1 MDFYSIQ
8 EGVIAA
14 AKAMTLVEILAV
26 AFGVIYV
33 VLAAKESIWC
43 WPAAVI
49 SVGLYIY
56 LCIKVQLYAET
67 ALQVFYLVMAFY
79 GWWVWAHGKH
89 KNDKRVIITW
99 PLKYHAANI
108 AVSGAITLGLG
119 YILGYYTEAKN
130 PFIDSFTTVF
140 ALVATFMVARKVL
153 ENWLYWIVIDAVS
166 IYLYA
171 SRELYLTALLF
182 LAYTIIALVGYL
194 SWKKAY
200 DTEYA

>member
-1 MDFYSIQ
+1 MDWQIIQ
-8 EGVIAA
+8 DGIVSAALDMTKAEIIA
-14 AKAMTLVEILAV
+14 VF
-26 AFGVIYV
+26 FGVMYV

-49 SVGLYIY
+49 SVGHYIY
-56 LCIKVQLYAET
+56 LCIQVQLYAEMG
-67 ALQVFYLVMAFY
+67 LQVFYLVMAFY
-79 GWWVWAHGKH
+79 GWWVWANGKH

-108 AVSGAITLGLG
+108 AVSVAFTMGLG
-119 YILGYYTEAKN
+119 FILGHYTDAKN

-171 SRELYLTALLF
+171 SRELYLTSLLF